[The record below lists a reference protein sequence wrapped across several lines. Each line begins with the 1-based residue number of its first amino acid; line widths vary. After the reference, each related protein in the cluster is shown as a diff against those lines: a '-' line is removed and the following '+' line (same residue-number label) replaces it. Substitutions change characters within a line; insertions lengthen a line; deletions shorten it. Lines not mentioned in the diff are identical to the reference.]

1 MPEFA
6 LEANVWPS
14 TIGSSVAYELGKAD
28 REHPKPLR
36 LAEAFCSPE
45 TSDIDELEARDWM
58 LAVFASG
65 GEVCLRVKEVPETAY
80 VGYEDGT
87 LVVSVHNDV
96 FLRRMTIEPE
106 VEDVEELIERF
117 TPQLTLR
124 RRTPFAS
131 DEDGD
136 ADA

>member
-1 MPEFA
+1 MTEYA
-6 LEANVWPS
+6 LEEHIWPS
-14 TIGSSVAYELGKAD
+14 TVGSSIACELGKAD
-28 REHPKPLR
+28 QDHPHPLR

-45 TSDIDELEARDWM
+45 ASDVEEIDPRDWM
-58 LAVFASG
+58 LAVFASD
-65 GEVCLRVKEVPETAY
+65 GEICLRVKEVPEVAY

-106 VEDVEELIERF
+106 AEDVQELIERY

-136 ADA
+136 PDA